1 MSFQTGL
8 SGLNAASRNL
18 DVIGNNIA
26 NANTVGAK
34 VSRAEFSEIVAASTI
49 AATGRTEG
57 IGVEV
62 ATVSQLFTQGGV
74 NVTGGNLD
82 LAINGG
88 GFFRVTMPDGTA
100 AYTRAG
106 EFKLDTQGN
115 IVTNAGANLMG
126 YPTTTAGVATSST
139 LQPLQLP
146 TSTPI
151 PASATTTINAE
162 FNLDATA
169 AIWNVPVPTTPL
181 TTYGTSLVTYDS
193 QGAPVT
199 ASFYMRKTA
208 NDTWEVFTDPTSP
221 AAAAGSTVATLTFGV
236 NGQLLG
242 SVPANPTISLTSP
255 NPTIGTFTPTLQV
268 TSATQYATAFAVSD
282 LTQDGFAP
290 GDFVA
295 LKINENGVISA
306 RYSNGEIQAAGQV
319 ALADFRNVQGLR
331 PSAFGNWVETVASGQ
346 PVLGSPGQ
354 GKFGALRAGAL
365 EESNIDLTSELV
377 NMMTAQRTYQ
387 ANAQTIKTQ
396 DQVLSTLTN
405 LR

>member
-106 EFKLDTQGN
+106 EFKLDTKGN
-115 IVTNAGANLMG
+115 IVSNAGANLMG

-139 LQPLQLP
+139 LQALQLP

-151 PASATTTINAE
+151 PASATTNIKAE
-162 FNLDATA
+162 FNLDSTA
-169 AIWNVPVPTTPL
+169 AVCRSSTDVP
-181 TTYGTSLVTYDS
+181 
-193 QGAPVT
+193 AI
-199 ASFYMRKTA
+199 R
-208 NDTWEVFTDPTSP
+208 SP
-221 AAAAGSTVATLTFGV
+221 ASSTTC
-236 NGQLLG
+236 
-242 SVPANPTISLTSP
+242 P
-255 NPTIGTFTPTLQV
+255 
-268 TSATQYATAFAVSD
+268 
-282 LTQDGFAP
+282 
-290 GDFVA
+290 
-295 LKINENGVISA
+295 
-306 RYSNGEIQAAGQV
+306 R
-319 ALADFRNVQGLR
+319 
-331 PSAFGNWVETVASGQ
+331 
-346 PVLGSPGQ
+346 
-354 GKFGALRAGAL
+354 
-365 EESNIDLTSELV
+365 
-377 NMMTAQRTYQ
+377 
-387 ANAQTIKTQ
+387 
-396 DQVLSTLTN
+396 
-405 LR
+405 

>member
-8 SGLNAASRNL
+8 SGLNSAARNL

-34 VSRAEFSEIVAASTI
+34 VARAEFAEIVAASTI
-49 AATGRTEG
+49 AGIGRTEG

-62 ATVSQLFTQGGV
+62 STVSQQFTQGSI
-74 NVTGGNLD
+74 NVTGGTLD
-82 LAINGG
+82 LAINGA
-88 GFFRVTMPDGTA
+88 GFFPITQTDGTP

-106 EFKLDTQGN
+106 EFKLDKVGN
-115 IVTNAGANLMG
+115 IVTNNGANLMG
-126 YPTTTAGVATSST
+126 YPTTTTGIPTSST

-151 PASATTTINAE
+151 SAQATGAITAE
-162 FNLDATA
+162 FNVDARA
-169 AIWNVPVPTTPL
+169 SIWNATTPTVPL
-181 TTYGTSLVTYDS
+181 TTYGTSVTTFDS
-193 QGAPVT
+193 QGT
-199 ASFYMRKTA
+199 AIELPIYMRKTA
-208 NDTWEVFTDPTSP
+208 NDTWQVFTDPTDP
-221 AAAAGSTVATLTFGV
+221 ATANATVAATLTF
-236 NGQLLG
+236 NTDGQLL
-242 SVPANPTISLTSP
+242 STVPASPTVSITSP
-255 NPTIGTFTPTLQV
+255 NPSIGTFQPTLDV
-268 TSATQYATAFAVSD
+268 SKATQFATAFAVSD
-282 LTQDGFAP
+282 LQQDGYAP
-290 GDFVA
+290 GDFVS
-295 LKINENGVISA
+295 LRINDNGIVTA
-306 RYSNGEIQAAGQV
+306 TYSNGQSQAAGQV

-331 PSAFGNWVETVASGQ
+331 PSAGGGWVETMASGQ
-346 PVLGSPGQ
+346 PVLGSPGV

>member
-26 NANTVGAK
+26 NANTIGAK

-49 AATGRTEG
+49 AANGRTEG

-62 ATVSQLFTQGGV
+62 ATVSQQFTQGGV

-88 GFFRVTMPDGTA
+88 GFFRVTMPDNTA

-106 EFKLDTQGN
+106 EFKLDPQGN

-126 YPTTTAGVATSST
+126 YPTTIAGVATSST
-139 LQPLQLP
+139 LQPLKLP
-146 TSTPI
+146 TGTPI
-151 PASATTTINAE
+151 PASATTSITAQ
-162 FNLDATA
+162 FNLGATA
-169 AIWNVPVPTTPL
+169 PIWNVPLPPTAL

-193 QGAPVT
+193 QGTPVT
-199 ASFYMRKTA
+199 ASFYMRKSA
-208 NDTWEVFTDPTSP
+208 NDTWEVFSDPTS
-221 AAAAGSTVATLTFGV
+221 AATATATTIATLTFGV

-242 SVPANPTISLTSP
+242 SVPASPTLPLTSP
-255 NPTIGTFTPTLQV
+255 NPSIGTFSPTIDI
-268 TSATQYATAFAVSD
+268 TGSTQYATAFSVAD
-282 LTQDGFAP
+282 LKQDGFGP

-295 LKINENGVISA
+295 LKIGENGVISA

-319 ALADFRNVQGLR
+319 ALADFRNAQGLR
-331 PSAFGNWVETVASGQ
+331 PSAAGGWTETVASGQ
-346 PVLGSPGQ
+346 PVLGAPSQ
-354 GKFGALRAGAL
+354 GKFGALRSGAL

>member
-62 ATVSQLFTQGGV
+62 STVSQQFTQGSV
-74 NVTGGNLD
+74 NVTGANLD
-82 LAINGG
+82 LAINGA
-88 GFFRVTMPDGTA
+88 GFFRVTMPDGTS

-139 LQPLQLP
+139 LQALQLP

-151 PASATTTINAE
+151 AASATTSIMAE
-162 FNLDATA
+162 FNLDAS
-169 AIWNVPVPTTPL
+169 VPVWNAVTPNTPL

-193 QGAPVT
+193 QGSPVT
-199 ASFYMRKTA
+199 ASFYMRKSA
-208 NDTWEVFTDPTSP
+208 ADTWEVYTDPTSP
-221 AAAAGSTVATLTFGV
+221 VTAAATTIATLNFTTTGQLASTVPAT
-236 NGQLLG
+236 
-242 SVPANPTISLTSP
+242 PTIALTSP
-255 NPTIGTFTPTLQV
+255 NPNIGVFSPTLDLNSV
-268 TSATQYATAFAVSD
+268 TQYATSFAVTD

-290 GDFVA
+290 GEFVA
-295 LKINENGVISA
+295 LKIGEDGVISA
-306 RYSNGEIQAAGQV
+306 RYSNGEIQAAGQI
-319 ALADFRNVQGLR
+319 ALVDFRNVQGLR
-331 PSAFGNWVETVASGQ
+331 PSALGNWIETVASGQ

-365 EESNIDLTSELV
+365 EDSNIDLTSELV

>member
-34 VSRAEFSEIVAASTI
+34 VARAEFSEIVAASTI

-62 ATVSQLFTQGGV
+62 STVSQQFTQGSV
-74 NVTGGNLD
+74 NVTGSQLD
-82 LAINGG
+82 LAINGA
-88 GFFRVTMPDGTA
+88 GFFPITQTDGTP

-106 EFKLDTQGN
+106 EFKLDKVGN

-126 YPTTTAGVATSST
+126 YPTNIAGVPTSST

-146 TSTPI
+146 TSVPI
-151 PASATTTINAE
+151 AANMTTAISAE
-162 FNLDATA
+162 FNVDSRAVVWDSVVP
-169 AIWNVPVPTTPL
+169 AIPL
-181 TTYGTSLVTYDS
+181 TKYGTSVTVYDS
-193 QGAPVT
+193 QGAAIEQPL
-199 ASFYMRKTA
+199 YMRKTA
-208 NDTWEVFTDPTSP
+208 NDTWEVFTDPTDATT
-221 AAAAGSTVATLTFGV
+221 AAASVAATLNFGV
-236 NGQLLG
+236 NGVLLS
-242 SVPANPTISLTSP
+242 SVPALPTVSVTSP
-255 NPTIGTFTPTLQV
+255 NPTIGVFTPTLDLSGSTQLA
-268 TSATQYATAFAVSD
+268 TSLAVSN
-282 LTQDGFAP
+282 LTQDGYAP
-290 GDFVA
+290 GDYVA
-295 LKINENGVISA
+295 LKINDNGTVMA
-306 RYSNGEIQAAGQV
+306 TYSNGQSQAAGQV

-331 PSAFGNWVETVASGQ
+331 PSANGTWVETVGSGQ
-346 PVLGSPGQ
+346 PVLGAPGV
-354 GKFGALRAGAL
+354 GKFGVLRAGAL

>member
-34 VSRAEFSEIVAASTI
+34 VARAEFAEIVAASTI
-49 AATGRTEG
+49 SGAGRTAG

-62 ATVSQLFTQGGV
+62 ATVSQAFSQG
-74 NVTGGNLD
+74 NINITGNKLD
-82 LAINGG
+82 LAINGT
-88 GFFRVTMPDGTA
+88 GFFSLLMPDGSP

-106 EFKLDTQGN
+106 LFKLDTLGN

-126 YPTTTAGVATSST
+126 YPTATDGTPTSST
-139 LQPLQLP
+139 LQKLVLP

-151 PASATTTINAE
+151 AANATTNITAE
-162 FNLDATA
+162 FNLDAQA
-169 AIWNVPVPTTPL
+169 PVWNAGLPTVPL
-181 TTYGTSLVTYDS
+181 TTFGTSLTTYDS
-193 QGAPVT
+193 QGSPIT
-199 ASFYMRKTA
+199 ASLYMRKVA
-208 NDTWEVFTDPTSP
+208 NDTWEVYTDPTSD
-221 AAAAGSTVATLTFGV
+221 ATATATRSATLSFGTS
-236 NGQLLG
+236 GQFLS
-242 SVPANPTISLTSP
+242 SVPAVPTINLTSP
-255 NPTIGTFTPTLQV
+255 NPVIGVFSPTLDM
-268 TSATQYATAFAVSD
+268 SKSTQYATAFAVSD
-282 LTQDGFAP
+282 LAQDGFAP
-290 GDFVA
+290 GDFVT
-295 LKINENGVISA
+295 LNIGENGIISA
-306 RYSNGEIQAAGQV
+306 RYSNGQIQAAGQI

-331 PSAFGNWVETVASGQ
+331 QASGSTWVETVASGQ

-354 GKFGALRAGAL
+354 GKFGALRDGAL